1 MRARCVT
8 LLLTVTPDRGF
19 GRWRILAGAADA
31 DADTFTIPGE
41 YLFTAPSAGTY
52 MVDVWGAQ
60 GGASSVNSGGLGA
73 GVGVD
78 VALTAGEEVL
88 VIVGAEGGY
97 GPAAGGGGGSSAA
110 L

>member
-1 MRARCVT
+1 M
-8 LLLTVTPDRGF
+8 
-19 GRWRILAGAADA
+19 
-31 DADTFTIPGE
+31 PGE
-41 YLFTAPSAGTY
+41 YLFTAPSAGAY

-97 GPAAGGGGGSSAA
+97 GPAAGGGGWVKRCAFSPHGGYRGGRRRLHFRRGERRPAVRR
-110 L
+110 